1 MDIDFK
7 FFINSIK
14 EIPSQIV
21 PSAKLIF
28 SSVGTIIKFFIGFVI
43 SSIVLY
49 IGLLI
54 GLLKN
59 AIPDFFSI
67 ADELNG
73 GTGILHF
80 ITTIIGW
87 VVMSIP
93 FAIAAMIAFF
103 IMSRIGATEK
113 IRRAACILFA
123 TIISAYLII
132 PMLLGGGSKDF
143 GLSDAIIIVI
153 VLWGAYIVS
162 NIPVDNETPQ

>member
-153 VLWGAYIVS
+153 VLWGVYIVS